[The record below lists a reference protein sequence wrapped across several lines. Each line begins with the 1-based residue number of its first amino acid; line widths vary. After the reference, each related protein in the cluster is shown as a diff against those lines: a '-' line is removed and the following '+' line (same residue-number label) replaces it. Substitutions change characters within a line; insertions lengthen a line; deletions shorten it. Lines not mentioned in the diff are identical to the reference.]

1 MEITE
6 KDPLPKR
13 RRPNQLPSLTRATP
27 AQYNAYTK
35 GDAIDSFGSGY
46 LENSASI
53 TDLKEDIA
61 ISSSLNVSNS
71 QLHKHTLA
79 TAALADGG
87 DISAETGVEM
97 EEIPLQL
104 RNIPSQPLAT
114 ATTSDTLPPPYSPS

>member
-27 AQYNAYTK
+27 AQYSTNTK

-53 TDLKEDIA
+53 TDLKE
-61 ISSSLNVSNS
+61 V
-71 QLHKHTLA
+71 
-79 TAALADGG
+79 
-87 DISAETGVEM
+87 
-97 EEIPLQL
+97 
-104 RNIPSQPLAT
+104 R
-114 ATTSDTLPPPYSPS
+114 

>member
-27 AQYNAYTK
+27 TQYNTNTK

-53 TDLKEDIA
+53 TDLKE
-61 ISSSLNVSNS
+61 V
-71 QLHKHTLA
+71 
-79 TAALADGG
+79 
-87 DISAETGVEM
+87 
-97 EEIPLQL
+97 
-104 RNIPSQPLAT
+104 R
-114 ATTSDTLPPPYSPS
+114 